1 MKDLKDLGPVL
12 RSGHSVKLL
21 GDVNRDL
28 GGDNCESEGEDTQDL
43 HVDMMSDALKIAS
56 LPFISLHCNAV
67 TGPGVT
73 CHEEC
78 HTD

>member
-28 GGDNCESEGEDTQDL
+28 GGDNCESEGEETQDL
-43 HVDMMSDALKIAS
+43 HVD
-56 LPFISLHCNAV
+56 V
-67 TGPGVT
+67 
-73 CHEEC
+73 E
-78 HTD
+78 